1 MAQGETNLTL
11 TPLSRS
17 LCWSVGPCHLLNH
30 PSGGQ
35 GHTAAAA
42 FHHPPATKTCCWPVR
57 AGGIHRVK
65 TRLKQP
71 SPQLVRRTENAGLL
85 FKARMNGEYANHRLP
100 RSSGRGG
107 PTAGRPTPLH
117 PGLSHES
124 VCIPAAA
131 SGTRPG
137 WGCSHRTTKI
147 SFRPKQNEALAGP
160 GRLLDVVHTDPLR
173 APIAWILTEPT
184 TFPEG
189 AGGRPLRPLRKESTA
204 SGQGGRDQ
212 EMGSAHS
219 EALLFCPFQK

>member
-1 MAQGETNLTL
+1 MLFSGTLPPPQSSLWRPGPHSSCCLSPPSSHQDLLLAGE
-11 TPLSRS
+11 SR
-17 LCWSVGPCHLLNH
+17 WH
-30 PSGGQ
+30 PQSY
-35 GHTAAAA
+35 
-42 FHHPPATKTCCWPVR
+42 
-57 AGGIHRVK
+57 K

-85 FKARMNGEYANHRLP
+85 FKAKMNGEYANHRLP

-117 PGLSHES
+117 QGLSHES

-137 WGCSHRTTKI
+137 WGCSHRKTKI

-173 APIAWILTEPT
+173 APITWILTEST

-219 EALLFCPFQK
+219 EAPLFCPFQK